1 MSDYPQ
7 FHQSRLNL
15 AIHVVMVPLF
25 VAGILGLV
33 ASLGAGRWLAAGG
46 CALVPVVSMAA
57 QGVGHKHEPVP
68 PLPFTGPANVLRR
81 IFAEQFFRFWVFL
94 LGGGFARAWRAAR

>member
-1 MSDYPQ
+1 VNEYPQ

-15 AIHVVMVPLF
+15 AIHIIMVPVF
-25 VAGILGLV
+25 VAGIAGLIT
-33 ASLGAGRWLAAGG
+33 SLMTGRWLAAGG
-46 CALVPVVSMAA
+46 CALIPIVSMAA

-68 PLPFTGPANVLRR
+68 PLPFTGPGNVLGR

-94 LGGGFARAWRAAR
+94 LGGGFLRAWRGAR